1 MTYKTKNT
9 TATMLL
15 LGAIFSVM
23 AATALPSTAFASGG
37 GADSSNYKNGNAAIT
52 DNDNVNQVNVQ
63 SSQQNAVI
71 DSDNKVKNGGAV
83 NNGISQSTTQNA
95 VNIYEDN
102 DKVKLPKNYEGSIAV
117 SDNDSVN
124 QYNIQSSEQNAAID
138 SDNKLYGD
146 NGSNSSVDNT
156 IVQNTEQNA
165 LNAFYDN
172 DKIHVQKGY
181 DGSIEICDDDV
192 VNQLNVQSSEQNAVI
207 DSDNKVKNDGDGEN
221 SVANTIVQNTQ
232 QNAANIFKDNDKI
245 MVKKSYDGDAAVAC
259 DNDTVDQGNIQ
270 YSQQNAT
277 IGSDNK
283 ASGDSGSSS
292 SVGNTIVQNA
302 EQNAANIVKDN
313 DFFKFK

>member
-1 MTYKTKNT
+1 
-9 TATMLL
+9 MLL

-23 AATALPSTAFASGG
+23 AATAVPSTAFASGG
-37 GADSSNYKNGNAAIT
+37 ADSSKNGNAAVT
-52 DNDNVNQVNVQ
+52 DDDNVNQVNVQ
-63 SSQQNAVI
+63 SSQQNAAI

-102 DKVKLPKNYEGSIAV
+102 DKIKLPKNYGGSIAV

-124 QYNIQSSEQNAAID
+124 QYNIQSSEQNAVID

-146 NGSNSSVDNT
+146 GSNSSVDNT

-181 DGSIEICDDDV
+181 GGSIEVCDDDV
-192 VNQLNVQSSEQNAVI
+192 VNQLNVQSSEQNAAI
-207 DSDNKVKNDGDGEN
+207 DSDNKVKNGGDGEN

-245 MVKKSYDGDAAVAC
+245 MVKKSYDGDVVMVC
-259 DNDTVDQGNIQ
+259 DNDTVDQSNIQ

-277 IGSDNK
+277 IDSDNK
-283 ASGDSGSSS
+283 VSGDGSSS
-292 SVGNTIVQNA
+292 SSSVDNTIVQNT

>member
-1 MTYKTKNT
+1 
-9 TATMLL
+9 MLL

-37 GADSSNYKNGNAAIT
+37 GADSSKNGNAAIT
-52 DNDNVNQVNVQ
+52 DDDNVNQVNVQ
-63 SSQQNAVI
+63 GSQQNAAI

-102 DKVKLPKNYEGSIAV
+102 DKIKLPKNYGGSIAV

-124 QYNIQSSEQNAAID
+124 QYNIQSSEQNAVID

-146 NGSNSSVDNT
+146 GSNSSVDNT

-181 DGSIEICDDDV
+181 GGSIEVCDDDV
-192 VNQLNVQSSEQNAVI
+192 VNQLNVQSSEQNAAI
-207 DSDNKVKNDGDGEN
+207 DSDNKVKNGGDGEN

-245 MVKKSYDGDAAVAC
+245 MVKKSYDGDVVMVC
-259 DNDTVDQGNIQ
+259 DNDTVDQSNIQ

-277 IGSDNK
+277 IDSDNK
-283 ASGDSGSSS
+283 VSGDGSSSS

-302 EQNAANIVKDN
+302 EQNVANIVKDN

>member
-1 MTYKTKNT
+1 
-9 TATMLL
+9 MLL

-23 AATALPSTAFASGG
+23 AATAVPSTAFASG

-63 SSQQNAVI
+63 SSQQNAAI

-102 DKVKLPKNYEGSIAV
+102 DKIKLPKNYGGSIAV

-124 QYNIQSSEQNAAID
+124 QYNIQSSEQNAVID

-146 NGSNSSVDNT
+146 GSNSSVDNT

-181 DGSIEICDDDV
+181 DGSIEVCDDDA

-207 DSDNKVKNDGDGEN
+207 DSDNKVKNGGDGEN

-245 MVKKSYDGDAAVAC
+245 MVKKSYDGDVVMVC
-259 DNDTVDQGNIQ
+259 DNDTVDQSNIQ

-277 IGSDNK
+277 IDSDNK
-283 ASGDSGSSS
+283 VSGDGSSSS

-302 EQNAANIVKDN
+302 EQNVANIVKDN

>member
-1 MTYKTKNT
+1 
-9 TATMLL
+9 MLL

-23 AATALPSTAFASGG
+23 AATAVPSTAFASG

-52 DNDNVNQVNVQ
+52 DDDNVNQVNVQ
-63 SSQQNAVI
+63 GSQQNAAI

-102 DKVKLPKNYEGSIAV
+102 DKIKLPKNYGGSIAV

-124 QYNIQSSEQNAAID
+124 QYNIQSSEQNAVID

-146 NGSNSSVDNT
+146 GSNSSVDNT

-181 DGSIEICDDDV
+181 GGSIEVCDDDA

-207 DSDNKVKNDGDGEN
+207 DSDNKVKNGGDGEN

-245 MVKKSYDGDAAVAC
+245 MVKKSYDGDVVMVC
-259 DNDTVDQGNIQ
+259 DNDTVDQSNIQ

-277 IGSDNK
+277 IDSDNK
-283 ASGDSGSSS
+283 VSGDGSSSS

-302 EQNAANIVKDN
+302 EQNVANIVKDN

>member
-1 MTYKTKNT
+1 
-9 TATMLL
+9 MLL

-37 GADSSNYKNGNAAIT
+37 GADSSKNGNAAIT
-52 DNDNVNQVNVQ
+52 DDDNVNQVNVQ
-63 SSQQNAVI
+63 GSQQNAAI

-102 DKVKLPKNYEGSIAV
+102 DKIKLPKNYGGSIAV

-124 QYNIQSSEQNAAID
+124 QYNIQSSEQNAVID

-146 NGSNSSVDNT
+146 GSNSSVDNT

-181 DGSIEICDDDV
+181 GGSIEVCDDDV
-192 VNQLNVQSSEQNAVI
+192 VNQLNVQSSEQNAAI
-207 DSDNKVKNDGDGEN
+207 DSDNKVKNGGDGEN

-245 MVKKSYDGDAAVAC
+245 MVKKSYDGDAVVVC

-277 IGSDNK
+277 IDSDNK
-283 ASGDSGSSS
+283 VSGDGSSSS

-302 EQNAANIVKDN
+302 EQNVANIVKDN

>member
-1 MTYKTKNT
+1 
-9 TATMLL
+9 MLL

-23 AATALPSTAFASGG
+23 AATAVPSTAFASGG
-37 GADSSNYKNGNAAIT
+37 ADSSNDKNGNAAIT
-52 DNDNVNQVNVQ
+52 DDDNVNQVNVQ
-63 SSQQNAVI
+63 GSQQNAAI

-102 DKVKLPKNYEGSIAV
+102 DKIKLPKNYGGSIAV

-124 QYNIQSSEQNAAID
+124 QYNIQSSEQNAVID

-146 NGSNSSVDNT
+146 GSNSSVDNT

-181 DGSIEICDDDV
+181 GGSIEVCDDDV
-192 VNQLNVQSSEQNAVI
+192 VNQLNVQSSEQNAAI
-207 DSDNKVKNDGDGEN
+207 DSDNKVKNGGDGEN

-245 MVKKSYDGDAAVAC
+245 MVKKSYDGDVVMVC
-259 DNDTVDQGNIQ
+259 DNDTVDQSNIQ

-277 IGSDNK
+277 IDSDNK
-283 ASGDSGSSS
+283 VSGDSGSSS
-292 SVGNTIVQNA
+292 VGNAIVQNA